1 MPTSSA
7 ARWRRSRA
15 RGRHPETGRDRRDL
29 APGARRA
36 RGHQARSGEA
46 RRAPVVGG
54 EDFDAYEQRGRLLVQ
69 RDGELLDLP
78 LPALL
83 GRHQIANA
91 GTAVV
96 AALELPALGID
107 EEAIGRGLVTARWPA
122 RMQRLVN
129 GPLPSLLRPGSELWL
144 DGGHNPAAGQALAQT
159 VADLEE
165 RSSKPLHLVIGMMGL
180 KDAAGFLVPFRG
192 LARHIVAVPI
202 PDAQE
207 TPYPPDRLAE
217 VATRVGLDAEVATRS
232 RRPCGAPTR
241 SSRGPS
247 AS

>member
-1 MPTSSA
+1 
-7 ARWRRSRA
+7 
-15 RGRHPETGRDRRDL
+15 
-29 APGARRA
+29 
-36 RGHQARSGEA
+36 
-46 RRAPVVGG
+46 
-54 EDFDAYEQRGRLLVQ
+54 
-69 RDGELLDLP
+69 LLDLP

-96 AALELPALGID
+96 AALELPALGLD

-159 VADLEE
+159 MADLEE
-165 RSSKPLHLVIGMMGL
+165 RSSKPLHLVIGMMAL
-180 KDAAGFLVPFRG
+180 KDAAGFLSPFRG
-192 LARHIVAVPI
+192 LARHIVTVPI
-202 PDAQE
+202 PGAQE

-217 VATRVGLDAEVATRS
+217 VATRVGLDAEVAHGVEAAL
-232 RRPCGAPTR
+232 RRTDQIEPGTKRILICGSLYLAGHVLGLQEGVEPQ
-241 SSRGPS
+241 
-247 AS
+247 AN